1 MLNSCYHN
9 TYFKA
14 KLNKF
19 IYFIY
24 ASEYDPKDLRFH
36 YMISCLTTGAATVM
50 LAAINPFLPLALDP
64 IQNSMSRFK
73 IIKVGKIISVKEFD
87 VTNYLPATPSALV
100 AITEWLKH
108 ERKSSREG
116 TNINSG
122 RRIFNK

>member
-1 MLNSCYHN
+1 MLNSCYQN

-50 LAAINPFLPLALDP
+50 LAAINPFLPLALIYDYYLLLG
-64 IQNSMSRFK
+64 FT
-73 IIKVGKIISVKEFD
+73 KVLNQTTFAAVLDQSKRHV
-87 VTNYLPATPSALV
+87 YLNRLNF
-100 AITEWLKH
+100 L
-108 ERKSSREG
+108 G
-116 TNINSG
+116 
-122 RRIFNK
+122 FNT